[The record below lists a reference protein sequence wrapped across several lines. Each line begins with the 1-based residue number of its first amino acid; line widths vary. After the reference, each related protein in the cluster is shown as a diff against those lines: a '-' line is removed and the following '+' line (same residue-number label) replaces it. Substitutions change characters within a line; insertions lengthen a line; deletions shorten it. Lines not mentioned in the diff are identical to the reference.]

1 MVFCTSLV
9 KSLEARVAE
18 LETQML
24 AFRACPQHLPS
35 SMASKVAQATI
46 SFGMP
51 NSGSYF
57 RSKVCS
63 ALFFRPSCPPLAIS
77 ATVRDVEPDS
87 LGDGQPPSKG
97 PRAKQPEKPY
107 TSNMIDLKSIPPL
120 AIERMVR
127 NYTDTHL
134 PQYPCIPA
142 ALLADIVQRTRVD
155 ELGYHA
161 DVTTP
166 GLDHFEHFILFIVLA
181 ISSLAMTWRDEQ
193 QARTTSESLYKSA
206 LKHLQALDDHSEIRA
221 LQISLLLAHYAHMCP
236 ERVDNWSCIANAVRI
251 IMALGLHLEFP
262 AGIDPDQAQQR
273 AELFWVTYGMER
285 SLCTNL
291 RLPLSFPEEI
301 ITNKLQDPPPD
312 EPSSCLISDDVR
324 KKSSANHIY
333 RYRALETEVHRV
345 LYLEEDLPNINNTN
359 IGDWIVDIGTRLE
372 AWYRQAQTYT
382 QYNMLEFKL
391 RLIEDYVG
399 QERRRRLFY
408 PWHGVHILFEVA
420 IIALH
425 ASWSSRDYEPLK
437 EQAEL
442 MVQTLLPQCLRV
454 LANIGQRWGEATRCV
469 EKLEPLVQ
477 KVSSAFNWATHLPVF
492 EAALIADDIESLLFS
507 DKSLS
512 WNQVAL
518 GEIDFGIE
526 DGSLLFDNVL
536 IDDLDSFQ
544 WAPEW
549 DLMMG
554 DIIEPNAFRG
564 FPHFSAIH
572 GPEQANLII
581 ENEKLVLQNVK
592 DFVDTNNVDCDFKYS
607 TTFKV
612 CLDRGCPD
620 ELAKSLATFR
630 AAGGDTSYIKFHE
643 GEQARAKTKV
653 PDAVCAYEWPAASN
667 HPCKLTQWVLS
678 DVIQKGAKLSTHCPT
693 VKVQKHQGPTKR
705 WDVQT
710 PRGVVAADTIVHC
723 TNACAA
729 YPLSELSGIV
739 TPRRAQGDSY
749 HFFSVNQLKDGTI
762 VLGGLATRKEEDKT
776 REWSH
781 GRISFDDTT
790 HNPTLMNSSITEF
803 SMMAPEA
810 TRPGEGFSHVW
821 TGIFGETP
829 DAVVWRARGEP
840 RRPMDIRWLQRTR
853 SGAGLPRGLALIYA
867 EARAWTTFHTN
878 HLRSPNVP
886 ESIRDH
892 RSKNSISITF
902 LTKYQ
907 HASIEK
913 ILEWLLGEKATPVS
927 ICCSTPTKAVDME
940 RNGGPGNDY
949 HSPSEGQDRVYFGE
963 AKSES
968 AGEDDD
974 D

>member
-301 ITNKLQDPPPD
+301 ITNK
-312 EPSSCLISDDVR
+312 
-324 KKSSANHIY
+324 
-333 RYRALETEVHRV
+333 
-345 LYLEEDLPNINNTN
+345 
-359 IGDWIVDIGTRLE
+359 
-372 AWYRQAQTYT
+372 
-382 QYNMLEFKL
+382 

-554 DIIEPNAFRG
+554 DIIEPIMLNLVSTVCRWEERGTCSTRFVAILRSLLLAQGIDHLTDVPATDAFRG